1 MAQLSV
7 ITLNRKFIEN
17 NKQRANKHGY
27 DENKHGYNTHINE
40 KGSSMQ
46 WHHQWLLLVVYGK
59 VYKQPATS
67 IRTQFV

>member
-27 DENKHGYNTHINE
+27 DENKHGYNT
-40 KGSSMQ
+40 
-46 WHHQWLLLVVYGK
+46 Y
-59 VYKQPATS
+59 
-67 IRTQFV
+67 